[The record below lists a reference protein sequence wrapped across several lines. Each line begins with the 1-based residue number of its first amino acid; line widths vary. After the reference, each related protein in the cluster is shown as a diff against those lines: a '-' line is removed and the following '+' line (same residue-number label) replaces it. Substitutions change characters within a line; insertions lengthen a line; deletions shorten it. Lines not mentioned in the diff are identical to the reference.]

1 MREGNTYALAPTY
14 GKRAAFFLYNQQEKW
29 QDNRKITG
37 EMLSLRGGGE
47 LNAQNRQ
54 LALAL
59 LLIMTLLAAYSFW
72 FDRLFP
78 LARRAAQEKVTTA
91 EQLEFALPETTPANP
106 TSEREKREMTPA
118 AAESWA
124 LEQLSSNEMFLF
136 SLYDFE
142 TGESFNHHGDVRVF
156 PASLIKTLVL
166 LVFLDEVNQGR
177 QSLDNLHILGKQDH
191 YAAGNRVKG
200 TGFLRFK
207 PPGIQYAHW
216 EILSLMI
223 SESDNV
229 ATNIMIRLLGKE
241 LINRRAQAYGL
252 TETKVARLIFERG
265 SRTSILS
272 TMNDLT
278 ALLVLL
284 ENRKLIDGELYNKAI
299 LLHRNAKKHRIGKY
313 AASELVVANKIGD
326 TSNRVADMALI
337 YFPDRKPLALS
348 VMIKTRDGSRISAE
362 KNDEIIARF
371 AKYLLDYYLP

>member
-1 MREGNTYALAPTY
+1 M
-14 GKRAAFFLYNQQEKW
+14 
-29 QDNRKITG
+29 
-37 EMLSLRGGGE
+37 
-47 LNAQNRQ
+47 NAQNRQ

-72 FDRLFP
+72 FDSLFP
-78 LARRAAQEKVTTA
+78 LARKAAQEKVTTA
-91 EQLEFALPETTPANP
+91 EQLELALPETTPANP
-106 TSEREKREMTPA
+106 TSEREKKGMTPA

-124 LEQLSSNEMFLF
+124 LAQLSSNEMFLF

-142 TGESFNHHGDVRVF
+142 TGETFNHNGDVRVF
-156 PASLIKTLVL
+156 PASLIKTLIL

-177 QSLDNLHILGKQDH
+177 QSLDNLHILGKYDH

-229 ATNIMIRLLGKE
+229 ATNIIIRLLGKE

-265 SRTSILS
+265 SRASILS

-362 KNDEIIARF
+362 RNDEIIARF